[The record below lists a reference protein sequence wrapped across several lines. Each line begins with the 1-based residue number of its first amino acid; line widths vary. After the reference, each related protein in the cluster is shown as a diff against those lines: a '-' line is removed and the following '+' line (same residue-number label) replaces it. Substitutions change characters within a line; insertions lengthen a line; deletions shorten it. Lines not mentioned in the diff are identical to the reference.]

1 MNSSANGIGHYTL
14 RYMRL
19 DDISQVVI
27 VDSLSFPSP
36 WSPASYAFEI
46 ANNATSHM
54 IVLEGQRRAPSVG
67 WRRVW
72 QRLGGPPEPPVIAG
86 YAGMWNIGGEAH
98 VSTIAVHPE
107 WRGHGLGE
115 ALLNGL
121 LTRAIA
127 LSAEYSVLEVRV
139 SNQSAQ
145 GLYRKYGY
153 EIVGDRKG
161 YYRDNNED
169 AYLMHLSALDAA
181 YIERLNTLT
190 AGLHRRLAFTDRL
203 AVTDPHHAP
212 PPLPI

>member
-1 MNSSANGIGHYTL
+1 MNSSANGLAQYML

-19 DDISQVVI
+19 DDIPQVVA

-46 ANNATSHM
+46 TNNSTSHM
-54 IVLEGQRRAPSVG
+54 IVIEGRRLSSAG
-67 WRRVW
+67 WRRVG

-86 YAGMWNIGGEAH
+86 YAGMWNISGEAH

-127 LSAEYSVLEVRV
+127 LNSEYSVLEVRV
-139 SNQSAQ
+139 SNLSAQ

-169 AYLMHLSALDAA
+169 AYMMHLSALDPA
-181 YIERLNTLT
+181 YAERLSVLT
-190 AGLHRRLAFTDRL
+190 TELHHRLPFSDRL

-212 PPLPI
+212 PPIVI

>member
-1 MNSSANGIGHYTL
+1 VSVSPNGSAQFTL

-19 DDISQVVI
+19 DDISQVVS
-27 VDSLSFPSP
+27 VDASSFPSP

-46 ANNATSHM
+46 ANNSTSHM
-54 IVLEGQRRAPSVG
+54 IVLEMQRQASPG

-72 QRLGGPPEPPVIAG
+72 QRLGGQPEPLVIVG

-98 VSTIAVHPE
+98 ISTIAVHPE
-107 WRGHGLGE
+107 WRRQGLGE

-121 LTRAIA
+121 LTRAAA
-127 LSAEYSVLEVRV
+127 LNSEYSVLEVRV

-145 GLYRKYGY
+145 ALYRKYGY

-169 AYLMHLSALDAA
+169 AYLMHLPELDAV
-181 YIERLNTLT
+181 YLERLHVLT
-190 AGLHRRLAFTDRL
+190 DALRNRVTFTDRL
-203 AVTDPHHAP
+203 AVTDSHPAP
-212 PPLPI
+212 PPLPV